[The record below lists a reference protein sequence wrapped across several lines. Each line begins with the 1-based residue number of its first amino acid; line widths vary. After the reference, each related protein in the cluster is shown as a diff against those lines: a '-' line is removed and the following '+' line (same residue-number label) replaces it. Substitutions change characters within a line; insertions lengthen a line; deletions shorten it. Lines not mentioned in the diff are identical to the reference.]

1 MPILEDPKTL
11 PKFIESGQKLMGL
24 DLGTKTIG
32 LAVSD
37 TMFKIATPLETI
49 KRSKFTK
56 DTQAL
61 RAFEETHN
69 IGALVIG
76 LPLNMDGSEG
86 PRAQSTRAF
95 ARNFSVKT
103 NLPITY
109 WDERLSTVA
118 AEKALLE
125 ADITRKRRAEVIDH
139 VAAAYI
145 LQGFLDRLKVLNKC

>member
-11 PKFIESGQKLMGL
+11 PQFVESGQKLMGL

-76 LPLNMDGSEG
+76 LPLNMDGTTQPITKRSEG
-86 PRAQSTRAF
+86 FRKALEKE
-95 ARNFSVKT
+95 FSIPT
-103 NLPITY
+103 LAI
-109 WDERLSTVA
+109 DERLTTWEA
-118 AEKALLE
+118 CQLLKTHNPTKDKKTKA
-125 ADITRKRRAEVIDH
+125 TIDAQSAQLI
-139 VAAAYI
+139 V
-145 LQGFLDRLKVLNKC
+145 QQWLDHPCDDR